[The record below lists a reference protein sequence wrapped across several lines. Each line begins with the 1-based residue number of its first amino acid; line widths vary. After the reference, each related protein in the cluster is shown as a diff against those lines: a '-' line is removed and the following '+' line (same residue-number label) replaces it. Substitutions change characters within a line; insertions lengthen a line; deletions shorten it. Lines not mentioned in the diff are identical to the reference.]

1 MKAVAGI
8 RAATDPGEIIV
19 SSQDES
25 PRINQIEVPQIRRYT
40 LASLAAAGVAGA
52 LGVLRA
58 RFQHSHMFTPTRYPE
73 GEWDPA
79 RQGLVYRDVWFDSEP
94 GVRLHGWWIE
104 HGAPR
109 ATVLYCHG
117 NAGSL
122 GSRVEIFRYFQRLK
136 VNVFAFDYRG
146 YGRSDGRP
154 SEQGVLADA
163 RAAHDILISEIEES
177 PERILL
183 FGHSLGGA
191 IAIDCALHRPGAG
204 LVVQS
209 SFTNVREMARAR
221 FPGLPLHLV
230 ARNHFRSVDKVAK
243 LEMPKLFIHGTA
255 DETIPVSL
263 GRRLFEQAA
272 APKEWYEVPHA
283 GHNDVPLHG
292 GLRYLWKLISF
303 AKRSF
308 RGTRG

>member
-1 MKAVAGI
+1 MMKAVAGI

-146 YGRSDGRP
+146 YGRSTAAAP
-154 SEQGVLADA
+154 SEQGLYRDA
-163 RAAHDILISEIEES
+163 RAAYACLTGELGVAPRE
-177 PERILL
+177 ILL
-183 FGHSLGGA
+183 FGHSMGGA
-191 IAIDCALHRPGAG
+191 VAVDAALDCPVSG
-204 LVVQS
+204 LIVQS
-209 SFTNVREMARAR
+209 SFTDLRDMARHA
-221 FPGLPLHLV
+221 FPGVPMHWIT
-230 ARNHFRSVDKVAK
+230 RNCFRSIAKVGR
-243 LEMPKLFIHGTA
+243 LGMPKLFVHGRA
-255 DETIPVSL
+255 DTVVPYVL
-263 GRRLFEQAA
+263 GERLYAAAA
-272 APKEWYEVPHA
+272 APKSRFAVPGA
-283 GHNDVPLHG
+283 DHNDLHLQGKAVPYFQVLA
-292 GLRYLWKLISF
+292 R
-303 AKRSF
+303 F
-308 RGTRG
+308 RRRCVG